1 MDPKRPHADRCPGCG
16 WYLPAPVPPTAPA
29 PACPR
34 CGTVLVGP
42 AADELRDTD
51 RAILRLDAER
61 GRLLMRRAQLLAHLR
76 PAVPSPPTPAW
87 GRPVAVPDA
96 SPRTV
101 QHLLLALG
109 GLLLAVAAIAF
120 TVISWGHLGIAGRSA
135 VLGALT
141 VAAAAVPVLL
151 LRRSLTATAEVVA
164 CLALVLLLLDA
175 YALRQVAIPGTDGLR
190 YAAVA
195 LAVVSAAW
203 AGYARLLPRLAL
215 PGLLALVLAQL
226 PLFLWASA
234 TRSAHATAAALL
246 ATAALDT
253 VAALRARRPGP
264 RLTAAVSGT
273 ALGLCGLLTAGV
285 LSGAATGA
293 GEALRASGLLL
304 GAAALTGTAALRRAP
319 APPVAGMLAGV
330 TAVSAVAAAGG
341 VVRVLVADDWTAV
354 GYLLCAMASLAAAA
368 ALPLRRAVAVGL
380 ASGAAAAGAVTVLW
394 ALPPLTIA
402 LLTPGDFHGPAAAPA
417 VAGLAAATLAAA
429 ARRLDSRPLASGA
442 VVAAAAALGAI
453 DLPLGRV
460 AVVVA
465 LLALSA
471 VALAPAALATA
482 GVLAVTTIGWVHE
495 DGPMTLT
502 VLALLLVAYGAL
514 FAAAPRTRAVSAACA
529 VACAA
534 GLAWDGPLVA
544 GWPRHDA
551 AFAVLGVAAAAQA
564 LALTRTARA
573 FEYPGHAA
581 AALAVCL
588 AVGEPAPL
596 ALTLACAGAVMAA
609 VAALRAERRRLH
621 HVATALFVAALWVR
635 LATSGVTTPE
645 AYTAPVSAVAI
656 ALGLL
661 ARRRD
666 PTVSSW
672 LAYGPGLAVTLM
684 PSLVTA
690 WGDPGWPRPL
700 LLGAAALAVT
710 LLGAA
715 RRLAA
720 PLLLGGGVLAL
731 DAVHELAPFVAQAL
745 GALPRWVPLGVAGLL
760 LLALGATYERR
771 LREVRRLRRQ
781 LLRLR

>member
-1 MDPKRPHADRCPGCG
+1 MDPKRPHTDRCPGCG
-16 WYLPAPVPPTAPA
+16 WYLLAAVPPMAPT

-34 CGTVLVGP
+34 CGTTLVGP

-51 RAILRLDAER
+51 RAISRLDVER

-76 PAVPSPPTPAW
+76 PAFPAPPTPVW
-87 GRPVAVPDA
+87 GTPVAARDA

-101 QHLLLALG
+101 QNLLLTLG

-135 VLGALT
+135 VLGVLT
-141 VAAAAVPVLL
+141 LAAAAVPVLL
-151 LRRSLTATAEVVA
+151 LRRSLVATAEVVA

-175 YALRQVAIPGTDGLR
+175 YALRRVALPEPDGLR

-203 AGYARLLPRLAL
+203 TSYARLLPRLVL
-215 PGLLALVLAQL
+215 PGPLAFVLAQL

-234 TRSAHATAAALL
+234 AQSAEATAAALL

-253 VAALRARRPGP
+253 VAALHTKRPGP
-264 RLTAAVSGT
+264 RLTAAVCGT

-285 LSGAATGA
+285 LSGAATGT
-293 GEALRASGLLL
+293 GPALRASGLLL
-304 GAAALTGTAALRRAP
+304 GAAAIAGTAALRRAP
-319 APPVAGMLAGV
+319 AAPVAGMLSGV
-330 TAVSAVAAAGG
+330 AAVSAVAAAGG
-341 VVRVLVADDWTAV
+341 VVRLMAAADWTAV
-354 GYLLCAMASLAAAA
+354 GYLLCAMAALAAAA

-380 ASGAAAAGAVTVLW
+380 ASGAAAAGAVAVLW
-394 ALPPLTIA
+394 ALPPLTVA
-402 LLTPGDFHGPAAAPA
+402 LLTPADFHGPAAAPA
-417 VAGLAAATLAAA
+417 VAGLAAVTLAAT
-429 ARRLDSRPLASGA
+429 ARRLDSRPAASGA
-442 VVAAAAALGAI
+442 IVATAAALCAI
-453 DLPLGRV
+453 DLPLARV
-460 AVVVA
+460 AVVAA

-471 VALAPAALATA
+471 IALTPAALATA
-482 GVLAVTTIGWVHE
+482 GVLALTTVGWVHE

-514 FAAAPRTRAVSAACA
+514 FAAAARTRAVSAACA

-551 AFAVLGVAAAAQA
+551 AFAVLSVAAAAQA

-573 FEYPGHAA
+573 FEYPGYAA

-588 AVGEPAPL
+588 TADEPPAL
-596 ALTLACAGAVMAA
+596 ALALACTGVVVAA

-621 HVATALFVAALWVR
+621 HVATALFVAALWAR
-635 LATSGVTTPE
+635 LAASGVTTPE
-645 AYTAPVSAVAI
+645 AYTAPLTAVAI
-656 ALGLL
+656 TLGLL

-666 PTVSSW
+666 ATISSW
-672 LAYGPGLAVTLM
+672 LAYGPGLAVTLL

-720 PLLLGGGVLAL
+720 PLLLGGAVLAL
-731 DAVHELAPFVAQAL
+731 DAVHELAPFIAQAL
-745 GALPRWVPLGVAGLL
+745 GAVPRWVPLAVAGVL

-771 LREVRRLRRQ
+771 LREVRQLRRR